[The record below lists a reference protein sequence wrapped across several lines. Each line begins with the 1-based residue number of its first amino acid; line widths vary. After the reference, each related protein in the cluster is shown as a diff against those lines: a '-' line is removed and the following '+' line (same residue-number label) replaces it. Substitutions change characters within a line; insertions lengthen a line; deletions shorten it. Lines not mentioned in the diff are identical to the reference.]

1 MKKRRDGKGE
11 ENSNSTGVIQ
21 EYDYHIPVMLEE
33 VCNFLITDPDGIY
46 IDGTLGGGGHTAEI
60 LARLSTKG
68 KIIAFDA
75 DEQAIEHCSKKFA
88 AELEKSDSRLVLYN
102 DNFIRA
108 CSIGEL
114 RGKVLGLLLD
124 LGVSSRQLD
133 SGSRGISHRVN
144 SRLTMSFGSRGNTA
158 EDLLDGADE
167 REIEAIL
174 KKYGEE
180 PFARVIARRI
190 VQRRRAAPLRSTYDL
205 RSVIEEVVPPHIL
218 SKSVARVFQALR
230 IAVNDELGV
239 LEKTLRGIIPVLAP
253 HGRITVIS
261 YHSLEDR
268 IVKNVFREL
277 ADKNQDT
284 PPELTILTPKPQPP
298 SDAEIHRNPRSRSAK
313 LRVAA
318 KI

>member
-1 MKKRRDGKGE
+1 MKKRYVKKRDGERKSE
-11 ENSNSTGVIQ
+11 RVIQ

-33 VCNFLITDPDGIY
+33 VCNYLITDTDGTY

-60 LARLSTKG
+60 LERLSTNG

-75 DEQAIEHCSKKFA
+75 DEQAIEHCTQKFS
-88 AELEKSDSRLVLYN
+88 AELEKSNSRLVLYN

-167 REIEAIL
+167 REIESIL
-174 KKYGEE
+174 KKFGEE

-205 RSVIEEVVPPHIL
+205 RSVIEEVVPPHIV
-218 SKSVARVFQALR
+218 SKSITRVFQAIR

-253 HGRITVIS
+253 HGRIAVIS

-284 PPELTILTPKPQPP
+284 PPELTIITSKPQPP
-298 SDAEIHRNPRSRSAK
+298 TDDEIHRNPRARSAK
-313 LRVAA
+313 LRVAE

>member
-1 MKKRRDGKGE
+1 MKKQYEKKRKGNRKSE
-11 ENSNSTGVIQ
+11 RVLQ

-33 VCNFLITDPDGIY
+33 VCNYLITDTDGTY
-46 IDGTLGGGGHTAEI
+46 IDGTLGGGGHTAKI
-60 LARLSTKG
+60 LERLSANG

-75 DEQAIEHCSKKFA
+75 DEQAIEHCTQKFA
-88 AELEKSDSRLVLYN
+88 VELEKSDSRLVLYN

-167 REIEAIL
+167 REIESIL

-205 RSVIEEVVPPHIL
+205 RSVIEEVVPPHIV
-218 SKSVARVFQALR
+218 SKSITRVFQAIR
-230 IAVNDELGV
+230 IAVNDELVV
-239 LEKTLRGIIPVLAP
+239 LEQTLRGIVPILASK
-253 HGRITVIS
+253 GRISVIS

-277 ADKNQDT
+277 ALKNQDT
-284 PPELTILTPKPQPP
+284 PPELTIITSKPQPP
-298 SDAEIHRNPRSRSAK
+298 SDEEIQNNPRARSAK
-313 LRVAA
+313 LRVAE

>member
-1 MKKRRDGKGE
+1 MKRRYDKKERE
-11 ENSNSTGVIQ
+11 ESRSSRVTP

-33 VCNFLITDPDGIY
+33 VCTWLITDPDGTY

-60 LARLSTKG
+60 LERLSSNG

-75 DEQAIEHCSKKFA
+75 DEQAIEHCTKKFA
-88 AELEKSDSRLVLYN
+88 AELDKSDSRLVLYN

-133 SGSRGISHRVN
+133 SGTRGISHRVN

-167 REIEAIL
+167 REIESIL

-190 VQRRRAAPLRSTYDL
+190 VQRRRAAPLRSTFDL
-205 RSVIEEVVPPHIL
+205 RSVIEEVVPPHIV
-218 SKSVARVFQALR
+218 SKSIARVFQAIR

-239 LEKTLRGIIPVLAP
+239 LEKTLRGIIPILAP
-253 HGRITVIS
+253 QGRIAVIS

-284 PPELTILTPKPQPP
+284 PPELKILTSKPLPP
-298 SDAEIHRNPRSRSAK
+298 SDEEIHHNPRSRSAK
-313 LRVAA
+313 LRVAE
-318 KI
+318 KL

>member
-1 MKKRRDGKGE
+1 MKRRYDKKERE
-11 ENSNSTGVIQ
+11 ESRSSRVTP

-33 VCNFLITDPDGIY
+33 VCTWLITDPDGIY

-60 LARLSTKG
+60 LARLSSNG

-75 DEQAIEHCSKKFA
+75 DEQAIEHCTKKFA
-88 AELEKSDSRLVLYN
+88 AELDKSDSRLVLYN

-144 SRLTMSFGSRGNTA
+144 SRLTMSFGSHGNTA

-167 REIEAIL
+167 REIESIL

-190 VQRRRAAPLRSTYDL
+190 VQRRRAAPLRSTFDL
-205 RSVIEEVVPPHIL
+205 RSVIEEVVPPHIV
-218 SKSVARVFQALR
+218 SKSIARVFQAIR

-239 LEKTLRGIIPVLAP
+239 LEKTLRGIIPILAP
-253 HGRITVIS
+253 QGRIAVIS

-284 PPELTILTPKPQPP
+284 PPELKILTSKPLPP
-298 SDAEIHRNPRSRSAK
+298 SDEEIHNNPRSRSAK
-313 LRVAA
+313 LRVAE

>member
-1 MKKRRDGKGE
+1 MKRRYDKKDKE
-11 ENSNSTGVIQ
+11 SKKDRVTP

-33 VCNFLITDPDGIY
+33 VCTWLITDPDGTY

-60 LARLSTKG
+60 LARLSSNG

-75 DEQAIEHCSKKFA
+75 DEQAIEHCTKKFA
-88 AELEKSDSRLVLYN
+88 AELDKSDSRLVLYN

-144 SRLTMSFGSRGNTA
+144 SRLTMSFGSHGNTA

-167 REIEAIL
+167 REIESIL

-190 VQRRRAAPLRSTYDL
+190 VQRRRAAPLRSTFDL
-205 RSVIEEVVPPHIL
+205 RSVIEEVVPPHIV
-218 SKSVARVFQALR
+218 SKSIARVFQAIR

-239 LEKTLRGIIPVLAP
+239 LEKTLRGIIPILAP
-253 HGRITVIS
+253 QGRIAVIS

-284 PPELTILTPKPQPP
+284 PPELKILTSKPLPP
-298 SDAEIHRNPRSRSAK
+298 SDEEIHGNPRSRSAK
-313 LRVAA
+313 LRVAE
-318 KI
+318 KL

>member
-1 MKKRRDGKGE
+1 MKRRYDKKERE
-11 ENSNSTGVIQ
+11 ESRSSRVTP

-33 VCNFLITDPDGIY
+33 VCTWLITDPDGTY

-60 LARLSTKG
+60 LERLSSNG

-75 DEQAIEHCSKKFA
+75 DEQAIEHCTKKFA
-88 AELEKSDSRLVLYN
+88 AELDKSDSRLVLYN

-167 REIEAIL
+167 REIESIL

-190 VQRRRAAPLRSTYDL
+190 VQRRRAAPLRSTFDL
-205 RSVIEEVVPPHIL
+205 RSVIEEVVPPHIV
-218 SKSVARVFQALR
+218 SKSIARVFQAIR

-239 LEKTLRGIIPVLAP
+239 LEKTLRGIIPILAP
-253 HGRITVIS
+253 QGRIAVIS

-284 PPELTILTPKPQPP
+284 PPELKILTSKPLPP
-298 SDAEIHRNPRSRSAK
+298 SDEEIHHNPRSRSAK
-313 LRVAA
+313 LRVAE
-318 KI
+318 KL